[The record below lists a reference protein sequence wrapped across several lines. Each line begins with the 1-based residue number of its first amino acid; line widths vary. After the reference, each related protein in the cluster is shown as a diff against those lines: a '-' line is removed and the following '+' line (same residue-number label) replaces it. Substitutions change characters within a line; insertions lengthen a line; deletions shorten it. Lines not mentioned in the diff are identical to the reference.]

1 MFGSLIGGVVG
12 LVADVVSPVTKLV
25 GIDKATI
32 IALGATGLTIWEI
45 SEMTGVAASLVDAI
59 LKGE

>member
-1 MFGSLIGGVVG
+1 MFGSLISGTIG

-32 IALGATGLTIWEI
+32 IALGAAGLTILEI
-45 SEMTGVAASLVDAI
+45 SEMTGVASSLVDAI